1 MKSCLKTIRM
11 VLFMAGFV
19 CSSSLHCTLQ
29 RHVTLQ
35 ITSAH
40 CFSLTHFA
48 LQVSHGMDV
57 VSIKPD
63 ITSSMTSGEWNT
75 VPGMRYAHHL
85 MHIHC
90 DGPRQHTSIVWHHL
104 TFDFKQSFC
113 TIGSHR
119 SQGSPLATTS
129 PGSSTSEEITA
140 LMQTTA

>member
-1 MKSCLKTIRM
+1 MNSCLKTIRM

-19 CSSSLHCTLQ
+19 CSSSLHCTRQ
-29 RHVTLQ
+29 RHFTLQ

-57 VSIKPD
+57 LHWNIKPD
-63 ITSSMTSGEWNT
+63 ITSGEWNT
-75 VPGMRYAHHL
+75 IPGMRYAHHL
-85 MHIHC
+85 IHIHC

-119 SQGSPLATTS
+119 RQRSPLAATS